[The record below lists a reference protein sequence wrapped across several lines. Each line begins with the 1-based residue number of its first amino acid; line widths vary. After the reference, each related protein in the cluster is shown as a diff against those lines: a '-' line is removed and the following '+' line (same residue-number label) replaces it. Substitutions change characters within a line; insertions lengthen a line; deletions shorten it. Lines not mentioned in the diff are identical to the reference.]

1 VIIGLFVLGLALQVR
16 EFGSSVV
23 WRPPDNFRKTVLSA
37 CENSGSAFGKC
48 FVQSMKATGASAQAI
63 DFAHLTQNNGY
74 AQALRPIGPVD
85 AALVNYPFRA
95 NENLGLFLINGEPP
109 AIDVDDF
116 KNLPQDQMKADPAYA
131 AMFKNHPDA
140 TLWPGDRSSPD
151 ALLAL
156 ILPDNSQQFV
166 APYRVQA
173 GCHACAVLGQAFFD
187 FVFDSR
193 GAFKSANFSGFTPKY
208 AFSRTASDTMLTVE
222 PDSTWSILLS
232 SNRTTGYS
240 WQLAPLPNS
249 ASVENVGHKYE
260 AGATQLAGAGGAER
274 WTFRA
279 KGQGESTLSFTYAR
293 PWEKT
298 NPAKTLSIHVR
309 TR

>member
-1 VIIGLFVLGLALQVR
+1 MIELFVLGLAMQVR

-23 WRPPDNFRKTVLSA
+23 YRPPDNFRQTVLSA
-37 CENSGSAFGKC
+37 CSNSGSGFGKC
-48 FVQSMKATGASAQAI
+48 FVQRMKAAGASAQAI
-63 DFAHLTQNNGY
+63 DFAHLIHDDGY
-74 AQALRPIGPVD
+74 AQALRPVGPVD

-109 AIDVDDF
+109 AVDVDDF
-116 KNLPQDQMKADPAYA
+116 KNLQRDLMKADPAYA
-131 AMFKNHPDA
+131 AMFKIHPDA

-151 ALLAL
+151 ALLAVTM
-156 ILPDNSQQFV
+156 PDNSQRFV

-193 GAFKSANFSGFTPKY
+193 GAFKSANFGGFAPKY
-208 AFSRTASDTMLTVE
+208 VFSRTASDTMMTVE
-222 PDSTWSILLS
+222 PGATWTIVLS

-249 ASVENVGHKYE
+249 ASVANVGHKYE
-260 AGATQLAGAGGAER
+260 AGAGLPGVGGVER
-274 WTFRA
+274 WTFHA
-279 KGQGESTLSFTYAR
+279 NGPGESILKFTYAR
-293 PWEKT
+293 PWEKS
-298 NPAKTLSIHVR
+298 NPAKTLTVHVR